1 MFVSKVVGN
10 FLLYGILHLQEEE
23 LAVAASKF
31 AECQKTIASLGR
43 QLRALVT
50 LDDFLIDSE
59 KPLEHTG
66 EGKNG
71 GESWNLQAT
80 EFTFVA

>member
-1 MFVSKVVGN
+1 M
-10 FLLYGILHLQEEE
+10 
-23 LAVAASKF
+23 AASKF

-43 QLRALVT
+43 QLRSLVT

-59 KPLEHTG
+59 KPLEHTD